1 MTASFIAAPSELRI
15 RDGGRLLVVTFDGL
29 GTFELPA
36 EFLRVESPSAEVQ
49 GHTAREKKTVPGKRN
64 IAITGAEP
72 VGNYAI
78 RLIFS
83 DGHSSGLFTWETFA
97 DLGQNHGTKWAA
109 YLANLAEK
117 GLSRDP

>member
-1 MTASFIAAPSELRI
+1 MV
-15 RDGGRLLVVTFDGL
+15 VVTFADFGR
-29 GTFELPA
+29 FELPA

-49 GHTAREKKTVPGKRN
+49 GHNPKEKKTVPGKRN
-64 IAITGAEP
+64 VRITGAEP
-72 VGNYAI
+72 VGNYAV

-97 DLGQNHGTKWAA
+97 DLGRNRQERWNS
-109 YLANLAEK
+109 YLANLAEL